1 MDYKKRELN
10 KLCKAYNE
18 LYDFDNSRYTQF
30 FKPEDLEDIKSI
42 ILKLQEII
50 NKENYELKLNGSNT
64 KFILNKMESKK

>member
-42 ILKLQEII
+42 ILRLQEII
-50 NKENYELKLNGSNT
+50 NKENYDLKLNNKGER
-64 KFILNKMESKK
+64 FILNKLKEI

>member
-42 ILKLQEII
+42 ILRLQEII
-50 NKENYELKLNGSNT
+50 NKENYDLILNNKGER
-64 KFILNKMESKK
+64 FILNKLKEI